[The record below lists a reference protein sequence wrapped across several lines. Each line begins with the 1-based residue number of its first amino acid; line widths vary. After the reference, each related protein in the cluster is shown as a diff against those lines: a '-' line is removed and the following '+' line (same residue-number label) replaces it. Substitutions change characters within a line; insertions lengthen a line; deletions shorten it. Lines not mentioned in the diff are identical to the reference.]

1 MKLLLAGDIGGTST
15 RLRLAPIEDWRSHQW
30 ERTYASPD
38 FSDLAPVV
46 QKFLAELAV
55 PGEVV
60 AACFAVAGPV
70 INGVAKLQNLAWQ
83 LEVDRLTRSLNIPN
97 IRLIN
102 DFAAVGY
109 GLAHLRSDELH
120 VLQVGEYVA
129 HAPQAVIGA
138 GTGLGQGYL
147 IPAAGKYQVLASEGG
162 HSDFAARTP
171 LEFELVEYLMERDDL
186 DHVSYDRLVSGR
198 GIVNMYRFL
207 RDREAFQQE
216 NRGASQQENR
226 TSSTESPLTDSTA
239 IATAVQQ
246 WEQATVADRANLT
259 DPAALIATAAQTGT
273 SALARAAMQMFVS
286 AYGAEAGNLALKF
299 LPRGGLYIAGG
310 VAAKNLPL
318 LTDGTFM
325 AAFSQKG
332 RMRSLVAQIP
342 VAVVLNSQVGLIGA
356 AAQSIEMLG

>member
-30 ERTYASPD
+30 EHTYASQD
-38 FSDLAPVV
+38 FPDLAPVV
-46 QKFLAELAV
+46 QKFLAELNVA
-55 PGEVV
+55 GEVV

-70 INGVAKLQNLAWQ
+70 VDGVAKLQNLAWQ
-83 LEVDRLTRSLNIPN
+83 LETDRLIKSLNIPN
-97 IRLIN
+97 LKLIN

-109 GLAHLRSDELH
+109 GLAHLRPDELH
-120 VLQVGEYVA
+120 VLQAGEVVA
-129 HAPQAVIGA
+129 DAPQAVIGA

-147 IPAAGKYQVLASEGG
+147 IPACGKYEVLASEGG

-207 RDREAFQQE
+207 RDRPSAEV
-216 NRGASQQENR
+216 
-226 TSSTESPLTDSTA
+226 SPLADIPE
-239 IATAVQQ
+239 IAEAVKK
-246 WEQATVADRANLT
+246 WEQTTVSDRAHLT
-259 DPAALIATAAQTGT
+259 DPAVLIAKAAQAGT
-273 SALARAAMQMFVS
+273 SALARATMQMFVS

-310 VAAKNLPL
+310 IAAKNLPL

-325 AAFSQKG
+325 AAFGQKG

-342 VAVVLNSQVGLIGA
+342 VSVVLNSQVGLIGA
-356 AAQSIEMLG
+356 AAQSLAMLEE

>member
-15 RLRLAPIEDWRSHQW
+15 RLRLAPIEDWRSSQW
-30 ERTYASPD
+30 ERTYASQD
-38 FSDLAPVV
+38 FPDLAPVV
-46 QKFLAELAV
+46 QKFLAELNIS
-55 PGEVV
+55 GEVV

-70 INGVAKLQNLAWQ
+70 VDGVAKLQNLAWQ
-83 LEVDRLTRSLNIPN
+83 LETDRLIKSLNIPN
-97 IRLIN
+97 LKLIN

-109 GLAHLRSDELH
+109 GLAHLRPDELH
-120 VLQVGEYVA
+120 VLQAGEAVA
-129 HAPQAVIGA
+129 DAPQAVIGA

-147 IPAAGKYQVLASEGG
+147 IPACGKYEVLASEGG

-171 LEFELVEYLMERDDL
+171 LEFELVKYLMERDDL

-207 RDREAFQQE
+207 RDRAPA
-216 NRGASQQENR
+216 GS
-226 TSSTESPLTDSTA
+226 SPLADIAETA
-239 IATAVQQ
+239 EAVKQ
-246 WEQATVADRANLT
+246 WEQTTMSDRAHLT
-259 DPAALIATAAQTGT
+259 DPAVLIAKAAQAGT
-273 SALARAAMQMFVS
+273 SALARATMQMFVS

-310 VAAKNLPL
+310 IAAKNLPL

-325 AAFSQKG
+325 AAFGQKG

-342 VAVVLNSQVGLIGA
+342 VSVVLNSQVGLIGA
-356 AAQSIEMLG
+356 AAQSLAMLEK

>member
-15 RLRLAPIEDWRSHQW
+15 RLRLAPIEDWRSSQW
-30 ERTYASPD
+30 ERTYASQD
-38 FSDLAPVV
+38 FPDLAPVV
-46 QKFLAELAV
+46 QKFLAELNLS
-55 PGEVV
+55 GEVV

-70 INGVAKLQNLAWQ
+70 VDGVAKLQNLAWQ
-83 LEVDRLTRSLNIPN
+83 LETDRLIKSLNIPN
-97 IRLIN
+97 LKLIN

-109 GLAHLRSDELH
+109 GLAHLRPDELH
-120 VLQVGEYVA
+120 VLQAGEAVA
-129 HAPQAVIGA
+129 DAPQAVIGA

-147 IPAAGKYQVLASEGG
+147 IPACGKYEVLASEGG

-171 LEFELVEYLMERDDL
+171 LEFELVKYLMERDDL

-207 RDREAFQQE
+207 RDRAPA
-216 NRGASQQENR
+216 GS
-226 TSSTESPLTDSTA
+226 SPLAD
-239 IATAVQQ
+239 IAEIAEAVKQ
-246 WEQATVADRANLT
+246 WEQTTMSDRAHLT
-259 DPAALIATAAQTGT
+259 DPAVLIAKAAQAGT
-273 SALARAAMQMFVS
+273 SALARATMQMFVS

-310 VAAKNLPL
+310 IAAKNLPL

-325 AAFSQKG
+325 AAFGQKG

-342 VAVVLNSQVGLIGA
+342 VSVVLNSQVGLIGA
-356 AAQSIEMLG
+356 AAQSLAMLEK

>member
-30 ERTYASPD
+30 ERTYASQD
-38 FSDLAPVV
+38 FPDLAPVV
-46 QKFLAELAV
+46 QNFLAELNV
-55 PGEVV
+55 SGEVV

-70 INGVAKLQNLAWQ
+70 VDGVAKLQNLTWQ
-83 LEVDRLTRSLNIPN
+83 LEVDRLTKSLNIPN
-97 IRLIN
+97 LKLIN

-109 GLAHLRSDELH
+109 GLAHLRPDELH
-120 VLQVGEYVA
+120 VLQAGEVVPD
-129 HAPQAVIGA
+129 APQAVIGA

-147 IPAAGKYQVLASEGG
+147 IPVGGKYEILASEGG

-171 LEFELVEYLMERDDL
+171 LEFELVKYLMERDDL

-207 RDREAFQQE
+207 RDRLGEA
-216 NRGASQQENR
+216 
-226 TSSTESPLTDSTA
+226 SPLTDTPE
-239 IATAVQQ
+239 IAQAVKQ
-246 WEQATVADRANLT
+246 WEQTTMVDRTHLT
-259 DPAALIATAAQTGT
+259 DPAVLIATAAQAGT
-273 SALARAAMQMFVS
+273 SELSRTTMQMFIS

-310 VAAKNLPL
+310 IAAKNLPL
-318 LTDGTFM
+318 LTDGSFM
-325 AAFSQKG
+325 AAFGQKG

-342 VAVVLNSQVGLIGA
+342 VSVVLNSQVGLIGA
-356 AAQSIEMLG
+356 AAQSLVMLG

>member
-15 RLRLAPIEDWRSHQW
+15 RLRLAPIEDWRSSQW
-30 ERTYASPD
+30 ERTYASQD
-38 FSDLAPVV
+38 FPDLAPVV
-46 QKFLAELAV
+46 QKFLAELNV
-55 PGEVV
+55 SGEVV

-70 INGVAKLQNLAWQ
+70 VDGVAKLQNLAWQ
-83 LEVDRLTRSLNIPN
+83 LETDRLIKSLNIPN
-97 IRLIN
+97 LKLIN

-109 GLAHLRSDELH
+109 GLAHLRPDELH
-120 VLQVGEYVA
+120 MLQAGEVVA
-129 HAPQAVIGA
+129 DAPQAVIGA

-147 IPAAGKYQVLASEGG
+147 IPACGKYEVLASEGG

-171 LEFELVEYLMERDDL
+171 LEFELMKYLMERDDL

-207 RDREAFQQE
+207 RDSSA
-216 NRGASQQENR
+216 R
-226 TSSTESPLTDSTA
+226 TYGDRSPAGSSPLADIPE
-239 IATAVQQ
+239 IAEAVKQ
-246 WEQATVADRANLT
+246 WEQTTIFDRSHIT
-259 DPAALIATAAQTGT
+259 DPAVLIAKAAQAGT
-273 SALARAAMQMFVS
+273 SALARATMQMFVS

-310 VAAKNLPL
+310 IAAKNLPL

-325 AAFSQKG
+325 AAFGQKG

-342 VAVVLNSQVGLIGA
+342 VYVVLNSQVGLIGA
-356 AAQSIEMLG
+356 AAQSLAMLEV

>member
-30 ERTYASPD
+30 ERTYASQD
-38 FSDLAPVV
+38 FPDLAPVV
-46 QKFLAELAV
+46 QNFLAELNV
-55 PGEVV
+55 SGEVV

-70 INGVAKLQNLAWQ
+70 VDGVAKLQNLAWQ
-83 LEVDRLTRSLNIPN
+83 LEVDRLTKSLNIPN
-97 IRLIN
+97 LKLIN

-109 GLAHLRSDELH
+109 GLAHLRPDELH
-120 VLQVGEYVA
+120 VLQAGEVVPD
-129 HAPQAVIGA
+129 APQAVIGA

-147 IPAAGKYQVLASEGG
+147 IPVGGKYEVLASEGG

-171 LEFELVEYLMERDDL
+171 LEFELVKYLMERDDL

-207 RDREAFQQE
+207 RDRQPA
-216 NRGASQQENR
+216 G
-226 TSSTESPLTDSTA
+226 ESPLADIPA
-239 IATAVQQ
+239 IAQAVKQ
-246 WEQATVADRANLT
+246 WEQTTMFDRAHLS
-259 DPAALIATAAQTGT
+259 DPAVLIATAAQSGT
-273 SALARAAMQMFVS
+273 SALARATMQIFIS
-286 AYGAEAGNLALKF
+286 TYGAEAGNLALKF

-310 VAAKNLPL
+310 IAAKNLPL

-332 RMRSLVAQIP
+332 RMRSLVAQVP
-342 VAVVLNSQVGLIGA
+342 VSIVLNSQVGLIGA
-356 AAQSIEMLG
+356 AAQSLAMVK

>member
-38 FSDLAPVV
+38 FPDLAPIV
-46 QKFLAELAV
+46 QQFLAELAV

-70 INGVAKLQNLAWQ
+70 VNGVAKLQNLAWQ
-83 LEVDRLTRSLNIPN
+83 LEVDRLTRALNIPN
-97 IRLIN
+97 IQLIN
-102 DFAAVGY
+102 DFAAVSY

-129 HAPQAVIGA
+129 DAPQVVIGA

-147 IPAAGKYQVLASEGG
+147 IPSAGKYRVLASEGG

-207 RDREAFQQE
+207 RDRQL
-216 NRGASQQENR
+216 
-226 TSSTESPLTDSTA
+226 STTSPLTDEPTIGA
-239 IATAVQQ
+239 AVQQ
-246 WEQATVADRANLT
+246 WEQTTVADRANLT
-259 DPAALIATAAQTGT
+259 DPAVLIAQAAQAGT

-310 VAAKNLPL
+310 IAAKNLPL

-325 AAFSQKG
+325 AAFGQKG

>member
-38 FSDLAPVV
+38 FPDLAPIV
-46 QKFLAELAV
+46 QQFLAELAV

-70 INGVAKLQNLAWQ
+70 VNGVAKLQNLAWQ

-97 IRLIN
+97 IQLIN
-102 DFAAVGY
+102 DFAAVSY

-120 VLQVGEYVA
+120 VLQAGEYVA
-129 HAPQAVIGA
+129 DAPQVVIGA

-147 IPAAGKYQVLASEGG
+147 IPSGGKYQVLASEGG

-207 RDREAFQQE
+207 RDRQLLTA
-216 NRGASQQENR
+216 
-226 TSSTESPLTDSTA
+226 SPLTDEPT
-239 IATAVQQ
+239 IAAAVQQ
-246 WEQATVADRANLT
+246 WEQTTVADRANLT
-259 DPAALIATAAQTGT
+259 DPAVLIAQAAQAGT

-310 VAAKNLPL
+310 IAAKNLAL

-325 AAFSQKG
+325 AAFGQKG

-356 AAQSIEMLG
+356 AAQSIEMLS

>member
-30 ERTYASPD
+30 ERTYASQD
-38 FSDLAPVV
+38 FPDLAPVV
-46 QKFLAELAV
+46 QKFLAELNV
-55 PGEVV
+55 SGEVV

-70 INGVAKLQNLAWQ
+70 VDGVAKLQNLAWQ
-83 LEVDRLTRSLNIPN
+83 LETDRLIKSLNIPN
-97 IRLIN
+97 LKLIN

-109 GLAHLRSDELH
+109 GLAHLRPDELH
-120 VLQVGEYVA
+120 VLQAGEVVA
-129 HAPQAVIGA
+129 DAPQAVIGA

-147 IPAAGKYQVLASEGG
+147 IPAGGKYEVLASEGG

-207 RDREAFQQE
+207 RD
-216 NRGASQQENR
+216 
-226 TSSTESPLTDSTA
+226 SSACTYGDRPSAEVSPLSDIPE
-239 IATAVQQ
+239 IAEAVKQ
-246 WEQATVADRANLT
+246 WEKTTVSDRAHLT
-259 DPAALIATAAQTGT
+259 DPAVLIAKAAQAGT
-273 SALARAAMQMFVS
+273 SALARATMQMFVS

-310 VAAKNLPL
+310 IAAKNLPL

-325 AAFSQKG
+325 AAFGQKG

-342 VAVVLNSQVGLIGA
+342 ISVVLNSQVGLIGA
-356 AAQSIEMLG
+356 AAQSLDMLEG

>member
-15 RLRLAPIEDWRSHQW
+15 RLRLAPIEDWRSHSAVTSGARPARQW

-38 FSDLAPVV
+38 FPDLVPIV
-46 QKFLAELAV
+46 QQFLAELAV

-70 INGVAKLQNLAWQ
+70 VNGVAKLQNLAWQ

-97 IRLIN
+97 IQLIN
-102 DFAAVGY
+102 DFAAVSY

-120 VLQVGEYVA
+120 MLQVGEYVA
-129 HAPQAVIGA
+129 DAPQVVIGA

-147 IPAAGKYQVLASEGG
+147 IPSAGKYQVLASEGG

-207 RDREAFQQE
+207 RDRQSLTA
-216 NRGASQQENR
+216 
-226 TSSTESPLTDSTA
+226 SPLTDA
-239 IATAVQQ
+239 PMIAAAVQQ
-246 WEQATVADRANLT
+246 WEQTTVADRASLT
-259 DPAALIATAAQTGT
+259 DPAVLIATAAQAGT

-310 VAAKNLPL
+310 IAAKNLAL

-325 AAFSQKG
+325 AAFGQKG

-356 AAQSIEMLG
+356 AAQAIEMLG

>member
-1 MKLLLAGDIGGTST
+1 MKLLLAGDIGGTSI
-15 RLRLAPIEDWRSHQW
+15 RLRLAPIEDWRSSQW
-30 ERTYASPD
+30 ERTYASQD
-38 FSDLAPVV
+38 FPDLAPVV
-46 QKFLAELAV
+46 QKFLAELNIS
-55 PGEVV
+55 GEVV

-70 INGVAKLQNLAWQ
+70 VDGVAKLQNLAWQ
-83 LEVDRLTRSLNIPN
+83 LETDRLIKSLNIPN
-97 IRLIN
+97 LKLIN

-109 GLAHLRSDELH
+109 GLAHLRPDELH
-120 VLQVGEYVA
+120 VLQAGEAVA
-129 HAPQAVIGA
+129 DAPQAVIGA

-147 IPAAGKYQVLASEGG
+147 IPACGKYEVLASEGG

-207 RDREAFQQE
+207 RDRSPEE
-216 NRGASQQENR
+216 S
-226 TSSTESPLTDSTA
+226 SPLADITE
-239 IATAVQQ
+239 IAEAVKQ
-246 WEQATVADRANLT
+246 WEQTTMFDRSHLT
-259 DPAALIATAAQTGT
+259 DPAVLIATAAQAGT
-273 SALARAAMQMFVS
+273 SALARATMQMFVS

-310 VAAKNLPL
+310 IAAKNLPL

-325 AAFSQKG
+325 AAFGQKG

-342 VAVVLNSQVGLIGA
+342 VSVVLNSHVGLIGA
-356 AAQSIEMLG
+356 AAQSLAMLEV

>member
-30 ERTYASPD
+30 ERTYASQD
-38 FSDLAPVV
+38 FPDLAPVV
-46 QKFLAELAV
+46 QKFLAELNV
-55 PGEVV
+55 SGEVV

-70 INGVAKLQNLAWQ
+70 VDGVAKLQNLAWQ
-83 LEVDRLTRSLNIPN
+83 LETDRLIKSLNIPN
-97 IRLIN
+97 LKLIN

-109 GLAHLRSDELH
+109 GLAHLRPDELH
-120 VLQVGEYVA
+120 VLQAGEVVA
-129 HAPQAVIGA
+129 DAPQAVIGA

-147 IPAAGKYQVLASEGG
+147 IPACGKYEVLASEGG

-207 RDREAFQQE
+207 RDSSA
-216 NRGASQQENR
+216 R
-226 TSSTESPLTDSTA
+226 TYGDRPSAEVSPLADIPE
-239 IATAVQQ
+239 IAEAVKK
-246 WEQATVADRANLT
+246 WEQTTVSDRAHLT
-259 DPAALIATAAQTGT
+259 DPAVLIAKAAQAGT
-273 SALARAAMQMFVS
+273 SALARATMRMFVS

-310 VAAKNLPL
+310 IAAKNLPL

-325 AAFSQKG
+325 AAFGQKG

-342 VAVVLNSQVGLIGA
+342 VSVVLNSQVGLIGA
-356 AAQSIEMLG
+356 AAQSLDMLDS

>member
-15 RLRLAPIEDWRSHQW
+15 RLRLTPIEEGRSQSELASGAHPAHQW
-30 ERTYASPD
+30 ERTYASQD
-38 FSDLAPVV
+38 FPDLAPVV
-46 QKFLAELAV
+46 QKFLAELAI

-70 INGVAKLQNLAWQ
+70 VDGVAKLQNLAWQ
-83 LEVDRLTRSLNIPN
+83 LEVDRLSKSLNIPN
-97 IRLIN
+97 LKLIN

-109 GLAHLRSDELH
+109 GLAHLRPDELH
-120 VLQVGEYVA
+120 VLQTGEVVA
-129 HAPQAVIGA
+129 DAPQAVIGA

-147 IPAAGKYQVLASEGG
+147 IPACGKYEVLASEGG

-171 LEFELVEYLMERDDL
+171 LEFELVQYLMERDDL

-207 RDREAFQQE
+207 RDRQ
-216 NRGASQQENR
+216 
-226 TSSTESPLTDSTA
+226 SSGSPLSDLPA
-239 IATAVQQ
+239 IAESVHQ
-246 WEQATVADRANLT
+246 WEQTTVADRAHLT
-259 DPAALIATAAQTGT
+259 DPAALIATAAQAGT
-273 SALARAAMQMFVS
+273 SALARAAMQMFIS

-310 VAAKNLPL
+310 IAAKNLPL

-325 AAFSQKG
+325 ATFGQKG

-342 VAVVLNSQVGLIGA
+342 VLVVLNSQVGLIGA
-356 AAQSIEMLG
+356 AAQALTMLE

>member
-15 RLRLAPIEDWRSHQW
+15 RLRLAPIEDWRSHRW
-30 ERTYASPD
+30 EKTYASQD
-38 FSDLAPVV
+38 FPDLAPVV
-46 QKFLAELAV
+46 QKFIAELNIS
-55 PGEVV
+55 GEVV

-70 INGVAKLQNLAWQ
+70 VEGVAKLQNLAWQ
-83 LEVDRLTRSLNIPN
+83 LETDRLIKSLNIPN
-97 IRLIN
+97 LKLIN

-109 GLAHLRSDELH
+109 GLAHLRPDELH
-120 VLQVGEYVA
+120 VLQAGEVVA
-129 HAPQAVIGA
+129 DAPQAVIGA

-147 IPAAGKYQVLASEGG
+147 IPVGGKYEVLASEGG

-171 LEFELVEYLMERDDL
+171 LEFELVQYLMERDNL

-207 RDREAFQQE
+207 RDHPSAEA
-216 NRGASQQENR
+216 
-226 TSSTESPLTDSTA
+226 SSDIPE
-239 IATAVQQ
+239 IAEAVQQ
-246 WEQATVADRANLT
+246 WEQTTMSDRAHLT
-259 DPAALIATAAQTGT
+259 DPAVLIATAAQAGT
-273 SALARAAMQMFVS
+273 SALARATMQMFVS

-310 VAAKNLPL
+310 IAAKNLPL
-318 LTDGTFM
+318 LTDGNFM

-332 RMRSLVAQIP
+332 RMRSLVSQIP

-356 AAQSIEMLG
+356 AAQSLAMLEV

>member
-30 ERTYASPD
+30 ERTYASQD
-38 FSDLAPVV
+38 FPDLAPVV
-46 QKFLAELAV
+46 QKFLAELNV
-55 PGEVV
+55 SGEVV

-70 INGVAKLQNLAWQ
+70 VDGVAKLQNLAWQ
-83 LEVDRLTRSLNIPN
+83 LETDRLITSLNIPN
-97 IRLIN
+97 LKLIN

-109 GLAHLRSDELH
+109 GLAHLRPDELH
-120 VLQVGEYVA
+120 VLQAGEVVA
-129 HAPQAVIGA
+129 DAPQAVIGA

-147 IPAAGKYQVLASEGG
+147 IPACGKYEVLASEGG
-162 HSDFAARTP
+162 HSDFAARTL

-207 RDREAFQQE
+207 RDR
-216 NRGASQQENR
+216 
-226 TSSTESPLTDSTA
+226 SSKEISPLEDIPE
-239 IATAVQQ
+239 IADAVKQ
-246 WEQATVADRANLT
+246 WEQTTVSDRAHLT
-259 DPAALIATAAQTGT
+259 DPAVLIATAAQAGT
-273 SALARAAMQMFVS
+273 SALARATMQMFVS

-310 VAAKNLPL
+310 IAAKNLPL

-325 AAFSQKG
+325 TAFGQKG

-342 VAVVLNSQVGLIGA
+342 VSVVLNSQVGLIGA
-356 AAQSIEMLG
+356 AAQSLAMLEK

>member
-30 ERTYASPD
+30 ERTYASQD
-38 FSDLAPVV
+38 FPDLAPVV
-46 QKFLAELAV
+46 QKFLAELNV
-55 PGEVV
+55 SGEVV

-70 INGVAKLQNLAWQ
+70 VDGVAKLQNLAWQ
-83 LEVDRLTRSLNIPN
+83 LETDRLIKSLNIPN
-97 IRLIN
+97 LKLIN

-109 GLAHLRSDELH
+109 GLAHLRPDELH
-120 VLQVGEYVA
+120 VLQAGEVVA
-129 HAPQAVIGA
+129 DAPQAVIGA

-147 IPAAGKYQVLASEGG
+147 IPACGKYEVLASEGG

-207 RDREAFQQE
+207 RDRPPVEV
-216 NRGASQQENR
+216 
-226 TSSTESPLTDSTA
+226 SPLADIPE
-239 IATAVQQ
+239 IAEAVKK
-246 WEQATVADRANLT
+246 WEQTTISDRAHLT
-259 DPAALIATAAQTGT
+259 DPAVLIAKAAQAGT
-273 SALARAAMQMFVS
+273 SALARATMQMFVS

-310 VAAKNLPL
+310 IAAKNLPL

-325 AAFSQKG
+325 AAFGQKG

-342 VAVVLNSQVGLIGA
+342 VSVVLNSQVGLIGA
-356 AAQSIEMLG
+356 AAQSLAMLE

>member
-15 RLRLAPIEDWRSHQW
+15 RLRLAPIEDWRSSQW
-30 ERTYASPD
+30 ERTYASQD
-38 FSDLAPVV
+38 FPDLAPVV
-46 QKFLAELAV
+46 QKFLAELNLS
-55 PGEVV
+55 GEVV

-70 INGVAKLQNLAWQ
+70 VDGVAKLQNLAWQ
-83 LEVDRLTRSLNIPN
+83 LETDRLIKSLNIPN
-97 IRLIN
+97 LKLIN

-109 GLAHLRSDELH
+109 GLAHLRPDELH
-120 VLQVGEYVA
+120 VLQAGEAVA
-129 HAPQAVIGA
+129 DAPQAVIGA

-147 IPAAGKYQVLASEGG
+147 IPACGKYEVLASEGG

-171 LEFELVEYLMERDDL
+171 LEFELVKYLMERDDL

-207 RDREAFQQE
+207 RDRAPA
-216 NRGASQQENR
+216 GS
-226 TSSTESPLTDSTA
+226 SPLADIAETA
-239 IATAVQQ
+239 EAVKQ
-246 WEQATVADRANLT
+246 WEQTTMSDRAHLT
-259 DPAALIATAAQTGT
+259 DPAVLIAKAAQAGT
-273 SALARAAMQMFVS
+273 SALARATMQMFVS

-310 VAAKNLPL
+310 IAAKNLPL

-325 AAFSQKG
+325 AAFGQKG

-342 VAVVLNSQVGLIGA
+342 VSVVLNSQVGLIGA
-356 AAQSIEMLG
+356 AAQSLAMLEK

>member
-15 RLRLAPIEDWRSHQW
+15 RLRLAPLEDWRSHQW
-30 ERTYASPD
+30 ERTYASQD
-38 FSDLAPVV
+38 FPNLAPIV

-70 INGVAKLQNLAWQ
+70 VNGVAKLQNLAWQ
-83 LEVDRLTRSLNIPN
+83 LEVDRLITVLQIPN
-97 IRLIN
+97 LKLIN

-109 GLAHLRSDELH
+109 GLAHLRPDELH
-120 VLQVGEYVA
+120 VLQTGELVPE
-129 HAPQAVIGA
+129 APQAVIGA

-147 IPAAGKYQVLASEGG
+147 IPAGGKYEVLASEGG

-207 RDREAFQQE
+207 RDRK
-216 NRGASQQENR
+216 S
-226 TSSTESPLTDSTA
+226 ESPLADTPA
-239 IATAVQQ
+239 IAEAVHL
-246 WEQATVADRANLT
+246 WEQTTVADRAHLT
-259 DPAALIATAAQTGT
+259 DPAALIAAAAQSGS
-273 SALARAAMQMFVS
+273 SALARATMQMFIS

-310 VAAKNLPL
+310 IAAKNLPL
-318 LTDGTFM
+318 LTDGAFM
-325 AAFSQKG
+325 AAFGQKG

-356 AAQSIEMLG
+356 AAQSLAMLT

>member
-15 RLRLAPIEDWRSHQW
+15 RLRLAPVEEWRAGRDSPEATSGARPAHQW
-30 ERTYASPD
+30 ERTYASQDFPD
-38 FSDLAPVV
+38 LVPVV
-46 QKFLAELAV
+46 QQFLAELNIS
-55 PGEVV
+55 GEVV

-70 INGVAKLQNLAWQ
+70 VNGVAKLQNLAWQ
-83 LEVDRLTRSLNIPN
+83 LETDRLIKSLGIPN
-97 IRLIN
+97 LKLIN

-109 GLAHLRSDELH
+109 GLAHLRPDELY
-120 VLQVGEYVA
+120 VLQAGEVVA
-129 HAPQAVIGA
+129 DAPQAVIGA

-147 IPAAGKYQVLASEGG
+147 ISACGKYEVLASEGG

-171 LEFELVEYLMERDDL
+171 LEFELVEYLMARDDL

-207 RDREAFQQE
+207 RDRPTADEPPLGDIPEIAEA
-216 NRGASQQENR
+216 
-226 TSSTESPLTDSTA
+226 
-239 IATAVQQ
+239 VKQ
-246 WEQATVADRANLT
+246 WEQTTVSDRAHLT
-259 DPAALIATAAQTGT
+259 DPAVLIAKATGT

-310 VAAKNLPL
+310 IAAKNLPL

-342 VAVVLNSQVGLIGA
+342 ISVVLNSQVGLIGA
-356 AAQSIEMLG
+356 AAQSLAMLE